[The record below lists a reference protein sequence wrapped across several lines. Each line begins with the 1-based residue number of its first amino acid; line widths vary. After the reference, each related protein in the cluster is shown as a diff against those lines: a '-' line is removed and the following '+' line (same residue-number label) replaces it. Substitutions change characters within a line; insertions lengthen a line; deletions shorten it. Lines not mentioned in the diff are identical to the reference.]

1 MVTDPISNLIVAI
14 KNGSDARKSL
24 ITVPYSTLKESI
36 VVSLVKAGFVKTYSK
51 SGKTPATKALNIELS
66 YQGDNNTMPVV
77 SGIARISKPSRRMYH
92 GVADIRPFRSGYG
105 RIVYSTPKGVLLDEE
120 AKKLKVGG
128 EVLFKI
134 W

>member
-1 MVTDPISNLIVAI
+1 MVTDPIANLIVSI
-14 KNGSDARKSL
+14 KNGSDARKAKIS
-24 ITVPYSTLKESI
+24 VPYSTLKESI
-36 VVSLVKAGFVKTYSK
+36 VVALVKSGFIKSYEK
-51 SGKTPATKALNIELS
+51 SGKKIDRNLEIELA
-66 YQGDNNTMPVV
+66 YVGGQPVV
-77 SGIARISKPSRRMYH
+77 QGVTRVSKPSRRMYH
-92 GVADIRPFRSGYG
+92 GVAEIRPFRSGFG

>member
-1 MVTDPISNLIVAI
+1 MVTDPIANLIVSI
-14 KNGSDARKSL
+14 KNGSDARKAKIS
-24 ITVPYSTLKESI
+24 VPYSTLKESI
-36 VVSLVKAGFVKTYSK
+36 VVALVKSGFVKSYEK
-51 SGKTPATKALNIELS
+51 SGKKIDRNLEIELA
-66 YQGDNNTMPVV
+66 YVGGQPVV
-77 SGIARISKPSRRMYH
+77 QGVTRVSKPSRRMYH
-92 GVADIRPFRSGYG
+92 GVAEIRPFRSGFG

>member
-14 KNGSDARKSL
+14 KNGSDARKIKIS
-24 ITVPYSTLKESI
+24 IPYSVLKESI
-36 VVSLVKAGFVKTYSK
+36 VVSLVKAGFVKSYEK
-51 SGKTPATKALNIELS
+51 NGKGVTKTLNIELA
-66 YQGDNNTMPVV
+66 YTGVGGGAAVNGV
-77 SGIARISKPSRRMYH
+77 SRVSKPSRRMYH
-92 GVADIRPFRSGYG
+92 GVADIRPFKNGYG